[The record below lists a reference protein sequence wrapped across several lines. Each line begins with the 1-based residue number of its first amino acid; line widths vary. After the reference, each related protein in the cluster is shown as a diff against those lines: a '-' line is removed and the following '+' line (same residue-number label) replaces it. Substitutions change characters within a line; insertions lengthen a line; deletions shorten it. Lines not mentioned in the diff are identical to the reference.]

1 MYCEKCGHLNEN
13 DAKFCENCGN
23 PLDNEKIVK
32 DNPRKCPNCGKTYQE
47 GDKFCE
53 SCGKSLNTD
62 KEKSDTQ
69 RLRAAND
76 ENIKNESL
84 KKERAEDTSSN
95 SMKKPSSK
103 GRIIIFALIGIFL
116 LALII
121 GGVSYFMADGESG
134 DELVYSEEVDD
145 SDYGAVLKKAKDLT
159 DDSQYES
166 ALEILN
172 EIPESAGDNY
182 RKAQKQKNVIESYIV
197 DELVE
202 YYNNKDYETAKS
214 LSDSYL
220 TFLPNSKDIKEIN
233 DRAGGKLEKENSK
246 EKTLEDRKKELSKD
260 YDLDNLIYNDQWDK
274 NGNPSYVEFY
284 RPDDFL
290 GKDLTVNISAGQL
303 KDSPSINAPR
313 IGQVERGEVVHVQD
327 TESDGIRYWLYIGK
341 GWISSKLITGEF
353 ANQ

>member
-1 MYCEKCGHLNEN
+1 MYCEKCGHPNEN

-23 PLDNEKIVK
+23 PLNNKKIESL
-32 DNPRKCPNCGKTYQE
+32 RKCPNCGKTYQKE
-47 GDKFCE
+47 DKFCE
-53 SCGKSLNTD
+53 SCGTSLKAD

-69 RLRAAND
+69 RLKAYNE
-76 ENIKNESL
+76 ENIKNKPIQQEN
-84 KKERAEDTSSN
+84 AEDTSYN
-95 SMKKPSSK
+95 SMEKPSSK
-103 GRIIIFALIGIFL
+103 GKIIIFALVGIFL
-116 LALII
+116 LVLII
-121 GGVSYFMADGESG
+121 GGASYFINNGENS
-134 DELVYSEEVDD
+134 DELVYSEEIED
-145 SDYGAVLKKAKDLT
+145 SDYGAILRKAKDLT

-166 ALEILN
+166 ALDILG

-182 RKAQKQKNVIESYIV
+182 RKAQKQKNIIESYIV

-233 DRAGGKLEKENSK
+233 DRSAKKLEKEDSK
-246 EKTLEDRKKELSKD
+246 EKSLEERKADLSKD

-313 IGQVERGEVVHVQD
+313 IGQVERGEVVHVED
-327 TESDGIRYWLYIGK
+327 TESDGTRYWLYIGK

-353 ANQ
+353 ASE